1 MREYYLY
8 VINVQISLSILK
20 RGLKPHPLRVVCFVL
35 GFKSP
40 LQNIITNYE
49 LRITNCLI
57 SMGREFIKSHT
68 DLEVYQMAF
77 NAAMEIFD
85 LSK

>member
-1 MREYYLY
+1 YHSDAVPLLLY
-8 VINVQISLSILK
+8 TP

-40 LQNIITNYE
+40 LQNVITNYE

-57 SMGREFIKSHT
+57 VPFFFENGIAWFYCSQI
-68 DLEVYQMAF
+68 
-77 NAAMEIFD
+77 
-85 LSK
+85 